1 MLFYR
6 RIAAEGRPYLKDGA
20 SVYLEIGHD
29 QGEAVKEILEEA
41 GFTKVRIIKDTAGKD
56 RVAAAVWKK

>member
-1 MLFYR
+1 MCKIPDEVSADL
-6 RIAAEGRPYLKDGA
+6 
-20 SVYLEIGHD
+20 V
-29 QGEAVKEILEEA
+29 EAVKEILEEA